1 MTRDIFLAQKESIIP
16 KARYLTLK
24 QNYMPA
30 TKDVHVFTE
39 DGDDYEFYRTAIN
52 QIFIGYKAFKYFM
65 KGKSNLI
72 ELYKLIDW
80 TRYKKSK
87 LLFFADKDYDD
98 ILRISQIIQPNFFY
112 TKYYSIEN
120 YLVTEEVFS
129 IILDRYYFNE
139 LTVDLENKLLKLFR
153 DSYQQFT
160 IKLRTLTWFILIDR
174 LKSKKAV
181 LEELKLPLLIHFEK
195 MQYFEKKLVSQQYYD
210 RIMRSNDNHKKN
222 LIRYMTLK
230 DIFVNKCGATS
241 DDYHFE
247 NIMLTRQL
255 IKDIDQHK
263 NFLRGKYDLW
273 FFLEILKTV
282 DKTIE
287 SIYNSESI
295 IPTTENP
302 MPRKK
307 LEITAQNIFDL
318 VSPKMELP
326 TDVVIFLTNNYNTLN
341 GNN

>member
-16 KARYLTLK
+16 KARYFTLK
-24 QNYMPA
+24 QNYMPT

-52 QIFIGYKAFKYFM
+52 QVFIGYKPFKYFM
-65 KGKSNLI
+65 KGKTNLI
-72 ELYKLIDW
+72 ELYQLIDW
-80 TRYKKSK
+80 TRYRKSK

-98 ILRISQIIQPNFFY
+98 ILEISQIKQSNFFY

-129 IILDRYYFNE
+129 IILDRYYVNE
-139 LTVDLENKLLKLFR
+139 LTDDLENKLLKLFR
-153 DSYQQFT
+153 DSYEQFA

-174 LKSKKAV
+174 LVSKRAV
-181 LEELKLPLLIHFEK
+181 LEELKLSLLIHFDK

-210 RIMRSNDNHKKN
+210 KIMRSNDNHKKN
-222 LIRYMTLK
+222 LIRYLTLK
-230 DIFVNKCGATS
+230 DILVNKCGAAS

-247 NIMLTRQL
+247 NIMLTRRL

-287 SIYNSESI
+287 SIYNAENL
-295 IPTTENP
+295 IPTNENP
-302 MPRKK
+302 IPRRK
-307 LEITAQNIFDL
+307 LEITTQNIFDL
-318 VSPKMELP
+318 VSSKMEIP
-326 TDVVIFLTNNYNTLN
+326 TDVIIFLTNNYNTLN